1 MEKTIEGIK
10 GLGVWEKVTLAA
22 GAVLFVAGFLPWYS
36 ISIGSVS
43 FSRNGWQSP
52 GAMWSVLPIL
62 IGMALAAAVVVRK
75 ISDATVPQEIG
86 GVSWAKIHFGAG
98 TAALV
103 CVAIKFLNE
112 SSYLGFGFYL
122 GLLAAAALALA
133 GFWMYREEN
142 GRQPPLQ
149 PL

>member
-1 MEKTIEGIK
+1 MEKAIEGIK
-10 GLGVWEKVTLAA
+10 ALGVWEKITLAA

-36 ISIGSVS
+36 ISVGSVT

-52 GAMWSVLPIL
+52 GAMWSVLAIL
-62 IGMALAAAVVVRK
+62 IGMALAAVVALRK
-75 ISDATVPQEIG
+75 LSDANIPEEIG
-86 GVSWAKIHFGAG
+86 GLTWPKIHLGAG

-103 CVAIKFLNE
+103 FLAIKFLNE

-122 GLLAAAALALA
+122 GFLAAAALTLA
-133 GFWMYREEN
+133 GFLMYREEKE
-142 GRQPPLQ
+142 GRTPLQ